1 MTKFFNMTF
10 AAAFLSAS
18 ALAAPAAFAQDK
30 AADQTETAAVQSAI
44 DQDLSLRGETVTVQT
59 IDGVVY
65 LHGSVDSA
73 AAADRAEAIARSV
86 ASTGKIVDTLG
97 DSSNS

>member
-1 MTKFFNMTF
+1 MTKFFNLTF

-18 ALAAPAAFAQDK
+18 ALTAPTAFAQDK
-30 AADQTETAAVQSAI
+30 AADAAETSAVQAAL
-44 DQDLSLRGETVTVQT
+44 DHDLSLRGENVTVQT

-65 LHGSVDSA
+65 LHGSVDGA
-73 AAADRAEAIARSV
+73 ALADRAEAIARSV
-86 ASTGKIVDTLG
+86 APAGKIVDTLG